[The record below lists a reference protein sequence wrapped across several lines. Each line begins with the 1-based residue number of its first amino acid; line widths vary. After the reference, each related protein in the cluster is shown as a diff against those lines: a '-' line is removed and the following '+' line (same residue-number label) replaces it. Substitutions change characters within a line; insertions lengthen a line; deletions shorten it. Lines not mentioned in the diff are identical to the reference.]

1 MFENTI
7 SFFLTIIII
16 ILILIIIYQ
25 KVIYKK
31 GIQSQIKQINQ
42 QLSEIQDTNSDQK
55 VMVFTD
61 HQCLMDLCRE
71 INQLLLDYQKLKV
84 DYKREEISSKK
95 MLSNISHDIKT
106 PLTVICG
113 YLEIMRLQDTN
124 NEMIEKVEAKANE
137 VMTLINEF
145 FTLAK
150 LEAGDAPIEMTKLN
164 INEIC
169 KENILSFYDLLLQND
184 FNVELAIPD
193 TPIDVL
199 GDKKAID
206 RILSNLISNAIR
218 YGNDGHYLK
227 MAIHDD
233 GNDVYIDIIDKG
245 KGIEKEFAAHVF
257 DRLFTMEDSRNREIQ
272 GNGLG
277 LTIAKKLATQLGG
290 DILLESQPNI
300 KTVFTLKLKKI
311 TY

>member
-1 MFENTI
+1 MNEKTI
-7 SFFLTIIII
+7 YFFFIITLV

-25 KVIYKK
+25 RIIYQR

-42 QLSEIQDTNSDQK
+42 QLLEILQTDSDQK
-55 VMVFTD
+55 VMVFTE
-61 HQCLMDLCRE
+61 HQCVMDLCRE
-71 INQLLLDYQKLKV
+71 INQLLLHHQKLKV

-113 YLEIMRLQDTN
+113 YLEMMRLQDAH
-124 NEMIEKVEAKANE
+124 NEMIEKVDTKANE

-150 LEAGDAPIEMTKLN
+150 LEAGDAPLDMTRLN
-164 INEIC
+164 INVIC
-169 KENILSFYDLLLQND
+169 KENILSFYELLLQND
-184 FNVELAIPD
+184 FDVELAIPKI
-193 TPIDVL
+193 PIDVL

-218 YGNDGHYLK
+218 YGSDGHYLK
-227 MAIHDD
+227 MEIRDD
-233 GNDVYIDIIDKG
+233 QSYVYIDIIDKG
-245 KGIEKEFAAHVF
+245 KGIEKEFASHVF
-257 DRLFTMEDSRNREIQ
+257 DRLFTMEDSRNRQIQ

-277 LTIAKKLATQLGG
+277 LTIAKKLANQLGS
-290 DILLESQPNI
+290 DILLESQPHI
-300 KTVFTLKLKKI
+300 KTVFTLQLKKI